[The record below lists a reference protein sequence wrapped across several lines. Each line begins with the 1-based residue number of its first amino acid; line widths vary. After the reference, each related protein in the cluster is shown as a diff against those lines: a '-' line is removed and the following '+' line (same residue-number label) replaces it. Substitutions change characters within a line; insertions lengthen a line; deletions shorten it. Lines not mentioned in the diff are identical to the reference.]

1 LEADGYRVWAAEDVR
16 AAKDA
21 LERGRP
27 DLILLDLTL
36 PDGDGLL
43 FCSELR
49 EGGNIP
55 IIACSGAMRRSDGVV
70 GLWLGADD
78 FIAKPFNIDN
88 LEARI
93 AAVLR
98 RAARERVPVAH
109 GGRALYRVGVLSVDP
124 ARRRA
129 TVGGEDLSLSMTQ
142 FRLLDVLAREV
153 NMVVGRL
160 DLERAAWNRGGART
174 RRGIDVHICRL
185 REKLADAGSSRLS
198 ITSVRG
204 NGYKLTA

>member
-1 LEADGYRVWAAEDVR
+1 MIRPCPHQAVEAAAVSRKGAHVAGVGTNLGPVLLLANESSCRTILIVEDDADLRSLLTGLLEADGYRVWAAEDVR

-98 RAARERVPVAH
+98 HASEYRSRTAAGPYI
-109 GGRALYRVGVLSVDP
+109 AL
-124 ARRRA
+124 
-129 TVGGEDLSLSMTQ
+129 
-142 FRLLDVLAREV
+142 
-153 NMVVGRL
+153 
-160 DLERAAWNRGGART
+160 
-174 RRGIDVHICRL
+174 
-185 REKLADAGSSRLS
+185 GS
-198 ITSVRG
+198 
-204 NGYKLTA
+204 